1 MPSRFFCL
9 LLTGKKDCLWRMW
22 CNNLAIISILYII
35 LFGDNMKQYLEIGKL
50 VNTHGIKGELKLDL
64 WCDDIDYVKQFE
76 TVYLDDKGSKALT
89 PVAVRPQKNMAIIK
103 FAEITSIEQAEEYK
117 NKIIYGNRDDAVIDD
132 DANYIAD
139 LIGCRVVDIQT
150 ETTTREPFTRVDE
163 DKTAAP
169 IVIKL
174 TPQYGE
180 GFKRNYKVGENA
192 DFSGL
197 TVTAVYDNG
206 TQRQIP
212 LSECN
217 VYGFS
222 TDTAANRIVTV
233 EYEGCSFSYLIR
245 VEEAK

>member
-9 LLTGKKDCLWRMW
+9 PPKGKRECLRWMR
-22 CNNLAIISILYII
+22 CNNNLAIILILYII

-64 WCDDIDYVKQFE
+64 WCDDVDYVKQFE

-139 LIGCRVVDIQT
+139 LIGCRVVDIET
-150 ETTTREPFTRVDE
+150 EQE
-163 DKTAAP
+163 
-169 IVIKL
+169 
-174 TPQYGE
+174 YGT
-180 GFKRNYKVGENA
+180 VA
-192 DFSGL
+192 DVLNHGASDIL
-197 TVTAVYDNG
+197 ELADNG
-206 TQRQIP
+206 TKKYVPVIP
-212 LSECN
+212 DI
-217 VYGFS
+217 VKDID
-222 TDTAANRIVTV
+222 TDGEIIRIK
-233 EYEGCSFSYLIR
+233 YMQGLFI
-245 VEEAK
+245 

>member
-9 LLTGKKDCLWRMW
+9 LLKEKKDCSWWMW
-22 CNNLAIISILYII
+22 CNNLAIILILYII

-76 TVYLDDKGSKALT
+76 TVYLDDKGIKLLT

-139 LIGCRVVDIQT
+139 LIGCRVVDIDT
-150 ETTTREPFTRVDE
+150 EQE
-163 DKTAAP
+163 
-169 IVIKL
+169 
-174 TPQYGE
+174 YG
-180 GFKRNYKVGENA
+180 
-192 DFSGL
+192 
-197 TVTAVYDNG
+197 TVTDVLNHGASDILELADNG
-206 TQRQIP
+206 IKKYVPVIP
-212 LSECN
+212 DIVKEID
-217 VYGFS
+217 
-222 TDTAANRIVTV
+222 TDNEIIKIKYMQGLF
-233 EYEGCSFSYLIR
+233 E
-245 VEEAK
+245 